1 MRQYLHHVLLL
12 NESDVIYMPNPFL
25 PLNVYIA
32 DGEPHVFGDRV
43 YLFGSHD
50 KEGGSTYCMLDYEFW
65 SAPVTDLN
73 DWSSKGVSYS
83 AKQDPLYGEK
93 LKYMYAP
100 DVVRGNDGRFYLY
113 YCMSGER
120 GVGGY
125 GQPISVAVC
134 DTPDG
139 KYEYY
144 GFVQNPDGSPMLKYV
159 TFDPAVINDG
169 GVIRLYYG
177 TWYPFHEC
185 EPLPDDIYQT
195 ESRMFG
201 KTEAEIKA
209 YKDGVMGASH
219 VELADDMI
227 TVKSDPVHIMPT
239 RVKGTD
245 FQAHPFFEASSI
257 RKIGS
262 TYYFLYSSI
271 HGHELCYA
279 TSQYPDQDFA
289 YGGTVVS
296 NGDVG
301 YQGRA
306 ESDRLNTT
314 GTNHGSIGCING
326 QWYVFYHRNTNK
338 TAYSRQACA
347 EPIEILPDGIIPQV
361 EITSQ
366 GLSGKPLEAR
376 GTYPAAICCNLTNG
390 KMPHQG
396 NGVIEEDVPYIT
408 CENGERIVAATDKTQ
423 IVYKYFDFPGG
434 RTTLALRYKAAGAG
448 KMTVTVSGQ
457 SDPVGEA
464 AVNQTERWA
473 DVSIACD
480 IPAGVQSLTFLWQSS
495 SDLKLLE
502 FSVDTM

>member
-1 MRQYLHHVLLL
+1 
-12 NESDVIYMPNPFL
+12 MPNPFL
-25 PLNVYIA
+25 PLDVYIA

-65 SAPVTDLN
+65 SAPVTDLS

-83 AKQDPLYGEK
+83 ARQDPLYGER
-93 LKYMYAP
+93 LRYMYAP
-100 DVVRGNDGRFYLY
+100 DVVQGNDGRFYLY
-113 YCMSGER
+113 YCMSGEK
-120 GVGGY
+120 GAGGY

-134 DTPDG
+134 DAPDG

-144 GFVQNPDGSPMLKYV
+144 GFVQNPDGSPMRKYV
-159 TFDPAVINDG
+159 TFDPAVINDD

-177 TWYPFHEC
+177 TSYPFHERGK
-185 EPLPDDIYQT
+185 LLDGIFHKI

-201 KTEAEIKA
+201 KPVSEIKA
-209 YKDGVMGASH
+209 YKDGIMGANH
-219 VELADDMI
+219 VELADDMLTI
-227 TVKSDPVHIMPT
+227 KSEPVHIMPS
-239 RVKGTD
+239 RVKETG
-245 FQAHPFFEASSI
+245 FQTHPFFEASSI
-257 RKIGS
+257 RKIGG

-279 TSQYPDQDFA
+279 TSRYPDRDFK
-289 YGGTVVS
+289 YGGTIVS

-301 YQGRA
+301 HQGRR
-306 ESDRLNTT
+306 EKERLNTT
-314 GTNHGSIGCING
+314 GTNHGSIVRING

-347 EPIEILPDGIIPQV
+347 EPIEILPDGTIPQV

-366 GLSGKPLEAR
+366 GLRGKPLEAR

-390 KMPHQG
+390 RMPHQG
-396 NGVIEEDVPYIT
+396 NGIIKKDIPYIT
-408 CENGERIVAATDKTQ
+408 CENGERIVVATNQTQ
-423 IVYKYFDFPGG
+423 IIYKYFDFPGG
-434 RTTLALRYKAAGAG
+434 KTKLTLRYKAAGDG
-448 KMTVTVSGQ
+448 EITVMVSGK
-457 SDPVGEA
+457 SDPVG
-464 AVNQTERWA
+464 VLTMNQAESWKYA
-473 DVSIACD
+473 SIACD

-502 FSVDTM
+502 LSIDMI